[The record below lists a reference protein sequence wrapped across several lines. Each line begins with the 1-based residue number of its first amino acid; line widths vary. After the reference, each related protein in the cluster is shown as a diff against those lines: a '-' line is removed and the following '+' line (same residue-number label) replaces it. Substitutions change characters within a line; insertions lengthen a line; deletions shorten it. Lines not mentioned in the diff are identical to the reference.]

1 MKKIIIA
8 ILSLGFTPLSQAIVE
23 DQGIGM
29 YQCDIRITSSQT
41 ETQMLPEAALVK
53 DNGNNYIVKM
63 LGNQVTSPE
72 LESVMG
78 GVKQQATK
86 NGITF
91 VRRPTYDDRFIIENS
106 KSGFFYRLRNCKK
119 L

>member
-1 MKKIIIA
+1 M
-8 ILSLGFTPLSQAIVE
+8 
-23 DQGIGM
+23 DQGIGT
-29 YQCDIRITSSQT
+29 YVCDIRITSSQT
-41 ETQMLPEAALVK
+41 ETQILPEAALVK
-53 DNGNNYIVKM
+53 DNGNNYTVKM

-78 GVKQQATK
+78 GIKQQATS

-106 KSGFFYRLRNCKK
+106 SSGFFLSLETLQESLNILLLDYYCATVR
-119 L
+119 